1 MYFHHFVI
9 IYPWKRAGSFIWT
22 NLNPLHPR
30 MLCAKFG
37 WNWPSGSG
45 EEDEH
50 VKSLQTDRQTDGQT
64 DGQTDAGRQVIRK
77 AHLSFQLRWAKNGK
91 CFWRWITRSWV
102 IILIFSIVL
111 QLVKKKSCLT
121 REINSIFNVKPLN
134 ALYYPLNK
142 SDIFRGRYIQ
152 TVKISKLL
160 FLQCEN
166 TCTKRLLHVL
176 HAMHCMECFRFL
188 KKVYWFNLT
197 HETWFKKKIFHT
209 SFAFVIMSTT
219 LSHSWYKFHI
229 QRQTIMIEYP
239 LCTFS

>member
-1 MYFHHFVI
+1 MPIKLYPLNKSDTFTGVI
-9 IYPWKRAGSFIWT
+9 SLCRNIKVKATVTSRHVSHAVYPPPPYT
-22 NLNPLHPR
+22 HT
-30 MLCAKFG
+30 
-37 WNWPSGSG
+37 
-45 EEDEH
+45 H
-50 VKSLQTDRQTDGQT
+50 
-64 DGQTDAGRQVIRK
+64 K
-77 AHLSFQLRWAKNGK
+77 ATTTKKNGK

-134 ALYYPLNK
+134 ALYYSLNK

-197 HETWFKKKIFHT
+197 HETWFKKKYFT
-209 SFAFVIMSTT
+209 RP
-219 LSHSWYKFHI
+219 SHS
-229 QRQTIMIEYP
+229 
-239 LCTFS
+239 L